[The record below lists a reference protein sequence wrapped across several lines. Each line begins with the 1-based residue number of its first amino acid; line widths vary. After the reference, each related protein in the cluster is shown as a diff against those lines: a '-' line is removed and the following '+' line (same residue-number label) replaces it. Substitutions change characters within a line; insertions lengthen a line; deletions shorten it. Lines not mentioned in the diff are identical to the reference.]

1 MKFKIYKIIC
11 FLFGH
16 IKVESQCKRCLTQ
29 FGVPLMRNP
38 PSPPVIN
45 TVENVPKELVK
56 VVEMLNKDEYDM
68 RFGKWLEYGFDT
80 PEEYYKV
87 KNFVIKS
94 GRWDEAVSK
103 DNHHKN
109 Q

>member
-38 PSPPVIN
+38 PSPPTIN
-45 TVENVPKELVK
+45 VVKQKELVK
-56 VVEMLNKDEYDM
+56 VVEILNKDEYDK
-68 RFGKWLEYGFDT
+68 RFGKWLEYGFET
-80 PEEYYKV
+80 PEEYYKL
-87 KNFVIKS
+87 KNWVIQT
-94 GRWDEAVSK
+94 GRLSSALSK
-103 DNHHKN
+103 NDCLKN

>member
-1 MKFKIYKIIC
+1 MKFKIYKIVC
-11 FLFGH
+11 FLVGH
-16 IKVESQCKRCLTQ
+16 EKVESQCKRCLTQ
-29 FGVPLMRNP
+29 FGVSLIRNP

-45 TVENVPKELVK
+45 IVNQKSKKIVK
-56 VVEMLNKDEYDM
+56 VVEILNKDEYDK
-68 RFGKWLEYGFDT
+68 RWGQWLEYGLET
-80 PEEYYKV
+80 PEEYYKL
-87 KNFVIKS
+87 KEYVIRS